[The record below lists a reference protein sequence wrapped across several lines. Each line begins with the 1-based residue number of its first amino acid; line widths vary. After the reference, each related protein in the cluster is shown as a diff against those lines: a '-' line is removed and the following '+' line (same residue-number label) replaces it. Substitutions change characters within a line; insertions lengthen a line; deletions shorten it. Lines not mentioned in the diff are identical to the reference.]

1 MAPRIL
7 LAFVAGIALGSFGVV
22 APFVFRALSVFA
34 GALAVLTVL
43 DRKRFYFFL
52 LVIFFLAGVVRAD
65 FGTIELSFLEPVRM
79 RLEAV
84 ADIFAERLSHALPE
98 PYASY
103 AAGIWLGDRSGIPL
117 DLRDA
122 FYKTGTSHIMAL
134 SGYNVTI
141 IIDSLGKVL
150 GGFWLPT
157 LGIIFFVLATGAA
170 PSLVRAS
177 LMGVLVLLTRTYSHD
192 YSAGHA
198 LLAAIALML
207 FFDPALLWGD
217 VGFQL
222 SVAATAGLIWF
233 APKWHSKLKKI
244 PKAFGFRDAA
254 ISTVAAQLATLP
266 LIFWYFGGVSWVSLP
281 ANILVQVAMPYSM
294 FFSFIAG
301 LTKVIW
307 WPAFLFLAYQIF
319 IVRLFA
325 GL

>member
-1 MAPRIL
+1 MAPYVL
-7 LAFVAGIALGSFGVV
+7 LTFVAGVGFGSLGIV
-22 APFVFRALSVFA
+22 APFVFRT
-34 GALAVLTVL
+34 LAVLVGIFAAFAVV
-43 DRKRFYFFL
+43 DRRRAGFFL
-52 LVIFFLAGVVRAD
+52 LAIFFLAGVVRAD

-84 ADIFAERLSHALPE
+84 ADIFAERLSRALPE

-150 GGFWLPT
+150 GGFWLPA
-157 LGIIFFVLATGAA
+157 LGIILFVLATGAA

-177 LMGVLVLLTRTYSHD
+177 VMGILVLLAQRYSHD

-244 PKAFGFRDAA
+244 PKVFGFRDAA
-254 ISTVAAQLATLP
+254 ISTVAAQFATLP
-266 LIFWYFGGVSWVSLP
+266 LVFWYFGGASWVSLP
-281 ANILVQVAMPYSM
+281 ANVLVQIAMPYSM

-301 LTKVIW
+301 LTRIIW